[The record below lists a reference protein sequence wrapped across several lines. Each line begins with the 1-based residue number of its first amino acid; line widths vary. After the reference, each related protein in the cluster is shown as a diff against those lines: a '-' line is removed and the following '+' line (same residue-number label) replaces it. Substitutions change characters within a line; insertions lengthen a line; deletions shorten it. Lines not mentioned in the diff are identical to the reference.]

1 MDRNNTH
8 DFAEDSSLESDETVV
23 TELPEQPEKPE
34 QPEQPDPSAVAQQE
48 NLHFVG
54 YEPPKPKAWKVF
66 ILRHKV
72 KLSLAVIFV
81 VVSVVT
87 GAIFMASTKAKEAK
101 IVEQS
106 KAGNDSKVIA
116 AEVTEVTEDA
126 TKSPIG
132 GSAYSLT
139 KSETMYKMVSDG
151 EIWLERSESEW
162 INYEVWNGWLFF
174 LSNKT
179 PSGTDA
185 SVGVTKIGIDAFNF
199 KTKQYVEVGDVTPPS
214 QASLKEPITEQEGYL
229 YMPIY
234 SGASGGVMYRCKL
247 DVEKACSAPELFY
260 DGAGSVHTIDEQ
272 NAFLLEQNFGETTSL
287 RKLKRLTLSTKQ
299 AAQIYTSSSEGGAV
313 EQFGA
318 FSSDGYAWL
327 ARTVKDVNSV
337 GGTMIERLFAV
348 DIQGDQKFVL
358 TPESFP
364 IVDAKI
370 VDVPGRKAHE
380 IMFANSDQEVVFDVN
395 KKEFGPIAKRNV
407 SEEQQAASSKIER
420 IITLPSLYGIKQV
433 L

>member
-8 DFAEDSSLESDETVV
+8 DLADDSSLESDETVV
-23 TELPEQPEKPE
+23 TEQPEKPE
-34 QPEQPDPSAVAQQE
+34 KPEQPDPSAVAQQE

-72 KLSLAVIFV
+72 RLSLAVIFV
-81 VVSVVT
+81 VVSAVT
-87 GAIFMASTKAKEAK
+87 GAIFMASTKAKEVK

-106 KAGNDSKVIA
+106 QAGNDSKVIA
-116 AEVTEVTEDA
+116 AEVAKETEEA

-132 GSAYSLT
+132 GSAYSLM

-199 KTKQYVEVGDVTPPS
+199 KTKQYVELGDVTPPS
-214 QASLKEPITEQEGYL
+214 LANLKEPFTEQDGYL
-229 YMPIY
+229 YVPIY
-234 SGASGGVMYRCKL
+234 SGASGGVTYRCKL
-247 DVEKACSAPELFY
+247 DAEKACSAPELFY
-260 DGAGSVHTIDEQ
+260 DGTGSVHVIDDQ
-272 NAFLLEQNFGETTSL
+272 NAFLLEQSFGETTSL
-287 RKLKRLTLSTKQ
+287 RALKRLTMSTKQ
-299 AAQIYTSSSEGGAV
+299 ATQIYTSSSEGGAV

-318 FSSDGYAWL
+318 YSSDGYAWL
-327 ARTVKDVNSV
+327 ARTVKDVHSV
-337 GGTMIERLFAV
+337 SGTTIERLFAV

-370 VDVPGRKAHE
+370 VDAPGGKAHE
-380 IMFANSDQEVVFDVN
+380 IMFVNSDQEVVFDVN
-395 KKEFGPIAKRNV
+395 KKEFGPIAKRDV
-407 SEEQQAASSKIER
+407 SEGQQAVPSKIER
-420 IITLPSLYGIKQV
+420 IITLPSLYSIKQV